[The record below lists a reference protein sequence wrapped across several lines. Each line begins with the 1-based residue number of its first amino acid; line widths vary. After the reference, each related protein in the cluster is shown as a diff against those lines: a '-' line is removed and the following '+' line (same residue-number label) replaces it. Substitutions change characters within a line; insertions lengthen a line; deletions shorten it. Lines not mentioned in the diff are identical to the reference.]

1 MDKLTVLKAI
11 ESGASVVFKGRNGK
25 DVIVVDHS
33 YDYIYT
39 VSLNGFKKD
48 FLLKE
53 AVVWLDFYESKRG
66 AIVLD
71 EVEVEA
77 EAAIFA

>member
-11 ESGASVVFKGRNGK
+11 ESGASIVFKGRNGK
-25 DVIVVDHS
+25 DKIVVEHS

-66 AIVLD
+66 TIVLD
-71 EVEVEA
+71 EAEVDTESVV
-77 EAAIFA
+77 FA

>member
-71 EVEVEA
+71 DVEVEA

>member
-1 MDKLTVLKAI
+1 MDKLTVLQAI

-25 DVIVVDHS
+25 DVIVVEHS

-71 EVEVEA
+71 EVEVET

>member
-25 DVIVVDHS
+25 DVIVVEHS

-53 AVVWLDFYESKRG
+53 TVVWLDFYESKRG

-71 EVEVEA
+71 EVEVET

>member
-1 MDKLTVLKAI
+1 MDKLTVLKTI
-11 ESGASVVFKGRNGK
+11 ESGASIVFKGRNGK
-25 DVIVVDHS
+25 DEIVVEHS
-33 YDYIYT
+33 YDYT

-66 AIVLD
+66 TIVLD
-71 EVEVEA
+71 EAEVDTESVV
-77 EAAIFA
+77 FA